1 MYVWLIVMGRQ
12 HKIAVVAIIDACI
25 KHFKTAQKQ
34 VPRLVFKD
42 DIASEKN
49 PKEAI
54 HFLKA
59 ISSAWLISSQLHKD
73 RVFLCHFG
81 LSKPVSFGFGGGR
94 SHKLQYKVGH
104 YKTIVNIK
112 V

>member
-1 MYVWLIVMGRQ
+1 MPAY
-12 HKIAVVAIIDACI
+12 
-25 KHFKTAQKQ
+25 FKRAQKL
-34 VPRLVFKD
+34 VTRLVFKD

-94 SHKLQYKVGH
+94 SYKLQYKVGH